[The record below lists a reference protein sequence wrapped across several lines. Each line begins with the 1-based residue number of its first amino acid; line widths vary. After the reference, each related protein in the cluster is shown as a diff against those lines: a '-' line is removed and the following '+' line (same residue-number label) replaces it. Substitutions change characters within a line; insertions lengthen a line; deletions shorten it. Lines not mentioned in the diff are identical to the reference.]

1 MIHFIKYAVIRVFG
15 PDRLGLDKALWK
27 SDIGPRLGFP
37 EVSGLPGQRGRP
49 SWENPRTGPVESRG
63 GVPREKPSPK
73 FSPGKGCSCLLRYST
88 GFLNCSEVHF

>member
-1 MIHFIKYAVIRVFG
+1 MIDFIKYAVIRVFG

-49 SWENPRTGPVESRG
+49 SRKNPRTGSVESRG
-63 GVPREKPSPK
+63 GV
-73 FSPGKGCSCLLRYST
+73 
-88 GFLNCSEVHF
+88 SEGMG

>member
-1 MIHFIKYAVIRVFG
+1 MMNFIKCEDVSVFG

-63 GVPREKPSPK
+63 GVSGGKDQVPI
-73 FSPGKGCSCLLRYST
+73 SPGDCFSCLLRKKIGKYR
-88 GFLNCSEVHF
+88 

>member
-1 MIHFIKYAVIRVFG
+1 MIDFIKYAVIRVFG

-63 GVPREKPSPK
+63 GVSGREWGGSRSLDKILFP
-73 FSPGKGCSCLLRYST
+73 
-88 GFLNCSEVHF
+88 FLNQNH